1 MFSSRKNGSNSSMEA
16 FSINSIGL
24 GSSISGDIVAKSDM
38 RIDGFLKG
46 NIQCDARIIIG
57 ESGIVE
63 GSITCVSAIIQGKL
77 DGNLNVSDILE
88 VNSTAIITGE
98 ISTGKLIVEN
108 GAVFNVRCAMSIPGA
123 VRQKEKVLT
132 TKD

>member
-24 GSSISGDIVAKSDM
+24 GSSISGDIVAKNDM
-38 RIDGFLKG
+38 RIDGYLKG

-57 ESGIVE
+57 ESGNVE
-63 GSITCVSAIIQGKL
+63 GSIICVSAIIQGKL
-77 DGNLNVSDILE
+77 EGKLDVSDTLE
-88 VNSTAIITGE
+88 VNSTAVITGE

-108 GAVFNVRCAMSIPGA
+108 GAVFNVRCAMALPGGLK
-123 VRQKEKVLT
+123 QKEKVLAS
-132 TKD
+132 KD